1 MALKH
6 MKTLIMA
13 TAIAAAGVGFAGSAE
28 AHQRTTRHHGWHSGW
43 HKDWHSHVAH
53 RGHAARMAR
62 TYATPVRR
70 YGYAAPVGRYGYS
83 APAAYGMGGYG
94 YSAAPGAWNCPG
106 TYGYGGYGGGL
117 MGMGFGGTPGLFGL
131 GLGIL

>member
-13 TAIAAAGVGFAGSAE
+13 TAIVAAGVGFAGSAE
-28 AHQRTTRHHGWHSGW
+28 ARHRHYGWHSGW
-43 HKDWHSHVAH
+43 HKDWHRHTAY
-53 RGHAARMAR
+53 RGHARYGYVA
-62 TYATPVRR
+62 PVRR
-70 YGYAAPVGRYGYS
+70 YGYAAP
-83 APAAYGMGGYG
+83 AAYGMGAYG

-131 GLGIL
+131 GLGFL